1 MPELTTMETPKTA
14 GFVDSKHS
22 NANRRRAEKE
32 EKEIEELLNSRKE
45 QAEEATEEVQA
56 ETDTKEEPV
65 KAEAS
70 KEKEEKV
77 EVKKEE
83 GDDKELTREEK
94 TYKKRYDDLRRHQNK
109 LVEQVKTLEAKIA
122 DPSKLTTPTTEAELE
137 AWKEKYPDV
146 ANIVATLAKKEA
158 KAMYDAA
165 DERLTRLDEIA
176 ADANRAKAEAEIR
189 AIHSDFDELKES
201 DVFHDWVEIQPK
213 WVKDALYIN
222 EDDPA
227 SVARVIDLYKADN
240 NIVNKTKKASA
251 KKAAT
256 AIVTKK
262 GRTSVDADEASG
274 KITESDVQKMSAKE
288 YEDRSDEIMEAMRT
302 GRFVYDMTGAAR

>member
-1 MPELTTMETPKTA
+1 MPELTTMEKPKTA

-45 QAEEATEEVQA
+45 QTEEV
-56 ETDTKEEPV
+56 EEV
-65 KAEAS
+65 
-70 KEKEEKV
+70 EEKV
-77 EVKKEE
+77 EATKEVE
-83 GDDKELTREEK
+83 EKVEAKAEDDKELTREEK

-122 DPSKLTTPTTEAELE
+122 DPSSFAAPTTEEELE

-158 KAMYDAA
+158 QAMYNAA

-201 DVFHDWVEIQPK
+201 DAFHDWVDIQPK
-213 WVKDALYIN
+213 WVKDALYVN

-262 GRTSVDADEASG
+262 GRTSVDADDVNG
-274 KITESDVQKMSAKE
+274 KITESDVNRMSARE

>member
-1 MPELTTMETPKTA
+1 MPELSTMETPKTA
-14 GFVDSKHS
+14 GFVDSKHT

-32 EKEIEELLNSRKE
+32 EKELEELLKTG
-45 QAEEATEEVQA
+45 Q
-56 ETDTKEEPV
+56 EEPV
-65 KAEAS
+65 EEVETTAETEAP
-70 KEKEEKV
+70 KEEEKV
-77 EVKKEE
+77 EAKVD
-83 GDDKELTREEK
+83 DDKDLTREEK

-122 DPSKLTTPTTEAELE
+122 DPSSFTAPTTDAELE

-176 ADANRAKAEAEIR
+176 EQANRSKAEAEIR

-201 DVFHDWVEIQPK
+201 DAFHDWVEEQPK
-213 WVKDALYIN
+213 WVKDALYVN
-222 EDDPA
+222 SDDPA
-227 SVARVIDLYKADN
+227 SVSRVIDLYKADN
-240 NIVNKTKKASA
+240 NIANKTKKASA

-262 GRTSVDADEASG
+262 GRTTVDADEVSS
-274 KITESDVQKMSAKE
+274 KITESDVNKMSAKE
-288 YEDRSDEIMEAMRT
+288 YENRSDEIMEAMRT

>member
-1 MPELTTMETPKTA
+1 MPELSTMETPKTA

-45 QAEEATEEVQA
+45 QTEEV
-56 ETDTKEEPV
+56 EV
-65 KAEAS
+65 
-70 KEKEEKV
+70 EEKV
-77 EVKKEE
+77 EATKEAE
-83 GDDKELTREEK
+83 KVEAKTDDDTELTREEK

-122 DPSKLTTPTTEAELE
+122 DPSSFAAPTTEEELE

-158 KAMYDAA
+158 QAMYNAA

-201 DVFHDWVEIQPK
+201 DAFHDWVDIQPK
-213 WVKDALYIN
+213 WVKDALYVN

-262 GRTSVDADEASG
+262 GRTSVDADDVSG
-274 KITESDVQKMSAKE
+274 KITESDVNKMSAKE

-302 GRFVYDMTGAAR
+302 GRFVYDMSGAAR

>member
-1 MPELTTMETPKTA
+1 MPELTTMEKPKTA

-45 QAEEATEEVQA
+45 QTEEV
-56 ETDTKEEPV
+56 EEV
-65 KAEAS
+65 
-70 KEKEEKV
+70 EEKV
-77 EVKKEE
+77 EATKEVE
-83 GDDKELTREEK
+83 EKVEAKAEDDKELTREEK

-122 DPSKLTTPTTEAELE
+122 DPSSFAAPTTEEELE

-158 KAMYDAA
+158 QAMYNAA

-201 DVFHDWVEIQPK
+201 DAFHDWVDIQPK
-213 WVKDALYIN
+213 WVKDALYVN

-262 GRTSVDADEASG
+262 GRTSVDADDVNG
-274 KITESDVQKMSAKE
+274 KITESDVNKMSAKE